1 MTPSELYLP
10 AVKYAFEAEMLT
22 HLLQHRRSPDPDA
35 LRMGVHSQLRLAGI
49 DMGGLVLNTPR
60 VDPELRGDLIEALI
74 AIEPSPF
81 SGEID
86 LSDVRLVLGEVGD
99 VWPDTILSIQPL
111 KQLDPVSVSS
121 YVTPTPQR
129 RHGHGNQQRREGSPL
144 SRASERQAEGRE

>member
-22 HLLQHRRSPDPDA
+22 HLLQYRRAADPDA
-35 LRMGVHSQLRLAGI
+35 LHMSVHAQLRLAGI
-49 DMGGLVLNTPR
+49 DMGGLVINAPR

-99 VWPDTILSIQPL
+99 VWPDA
-111 KQLDPVSVSS
+111 VRE
-121 YVTPTPQR
+121 TPDMKI
-129 RHGHGNQQRREGSPL
+129 
-144 SRASERQAEGRE
+144 AS